1 MDRRKKS
8 LKEIKLEIKEGQ
20 ANNNQLN
27 YNNL

>member
-8 LKEIKLEIKEGQ
+8 FKEIKLGIKEGQ
-20 ANNNQLN
+20 ANNQLN

>member
-8 LKEIKLEIKEGQ
+8 LKEIKLEIQEGQ